1 MRQTL
6 LIQLY
11 TKYPTN
17 TTRNSLGKLSYGL
30 LIVHFNETVHSRK
43 PTFQMSQ
50 QNCKY
55 RRKTRERG
63 AHAECGKSY
72 EISLPAT
79 LTSIFMRKSNVRIGG
94 RGPHFGSNS
103 PPYGAKLQSNQPGV
117 YPGDGQFWITVE
129 LLGTNTS
136 LMRTPLYYG
145 HLSNTDTSLLR
156 TVSYVPTKF
165 SYISSK
171 KNL

>member
-1 MRQTL
+1 
-6 LIQLY
+6 
-11 TKYPTN
+11 
-17 TTRNSLGKLSYGL
+17 
-30 LIVHFNETVHSRK
+30 
-43 PTFQMSQ
+43 MSQ

-79 LTSIFMRKSNVRIGG
+79 LTGIFMRKSNVRIGG

-129 LLGTNTS
+129 PLGTNTS

-156 TVSYVPTKF
+156 TP
-165 SYISSK
+165 
-171 KNL
+171 L

>member
-1 MRQTL
+1 
-6 LIQLY
+6 
-11 TKYPTN
+11 
-17 TTRNSLGKLSYGL
+17 
-30 LIVHFNETVHSRK
+30 
-43 PTFQMSQ
+43 MSQ

-79 LTSIFMRKSNVRIGG
+79 LTGIFMRKSNVRIGG

-129 LLGTNTS
+129 PLGTNTS

-165 SYISSK
+165 SYIFSK
-171 KNL
+171 KKPLKYGSSLIRTTDTKSRPSGANLYKINLFITATPRTGCR